1 MSAVIMQRDDGKA
14 RAVLYGAA
22 AYEARSEGELDQR
35 LIVPSSHGGMDVTAG
50 GRSREAACREGIE
63 KVFETVSSCRM
74 PSTSSSV
81 TPCGSIA

>member
-1 MSAVIMQRDDGKA
+1 LRGRDDGKA
-14 RAVLYGAA
+14 RAVLYDAA
-22 AYEARSEGELDQR
+22 AYEARSE
-35 LIVPSSHGGMDVTAG
+35 GGMDVTAG